1 MSILLVDPNVGFR
14 ERFVNLL
21 LVTGFNNIETSGSLQ
36 EAFQMLSKSCFK
48 VALVDL
54 FMPDMDGLHFAQRS
68 QNEQPTLKIYLLI
81 EDKWQKVLNG
91 GEKIS
96 FEFPIILKSFIDS
109 QFLKPIL
116 KYCR

>member
-21 LVTGFNNIETSGSLQ
+21 LVTGFKNIETSGNLD
-36 EAFQMLSKSCFK
+36 EASRIFSKSSFK

-54 FMPDMDGLHFAQRS
+54 FMPKMDGLHFAQRI
-68 QNEQPTLKIYLLI
+68 QKEQQSLMIYLLI
-81 EDKWQKVLNG
+81 EDKWQEVLNG
-91 GEKIS
+91 GGKIYI
-96 FEFPIILKSFIDS
+96 EFPVILKSFVDS

-116 KYCR
+116 KCF